1 MAEIHQ
7 QKLYREQLIKEASK
21 IRFLAITTI
30 ALSTVSLASV
40 VLAIPFLFLKV
51 QSTQSEAKV
60 VFYLKYNF
68 RKENTTFRKL

>member
-1 MAEIHQ
+1 
-7 QKLYREQLIKEASK
+7 
-21 IRFLAITTI
+21 LAISTI

-60 VFYLKYNF
+60 VFYLISIISGKKIQHSGYSKNKQNFPEIKYKYSSGK
-68 RKENTTFRKL
+68 RQK